1 MYHVIVNPKAGKRRA
16 KKSLNTLKR
25 VFDEHGVPYAVYE
38 TARAGEAKELA
49 ARLTALPLPQT
60 AAPSAS
66 SAPSETTA
74 LTDEPV
80 KLVVVGGDGTLH
92 EVLGGIADPAR
103 CLLGLIP
110 AGTGNDFAAA
120 AGIPENAEKA
130 AKLLLNGEAKPTDF
144 LEVGGVRC
152 MNIAGLGIDVDV
164 LVRCSRGK
172 LKGKIKY
179 LISLIQSMFA
189 FKGVEVS
196 FENGGKEETF
206 KGMLAAACNGTKF
219 GGGIQICP
227 AAKIDDGLIDV
238 VAVDFIGGV
247 FSIVKA
253 FAWLMRGKVLD
264 YPLTRHFRA
273 ERVSVRTKAPCAVQL
288 DGEIYENLNFSVEVK
303 RGLRVYR

>member
-1 MYHVIVNPKAGKRRA
+1 MYHVIVNPEAGKRKA

-25 VFDEHGVPYAVYE
+25 VFDAHGVPYAVYE
-38 TARAGEAKELA
+38 TTRAGEAKELA
-49 ARLTALPLPQT
+49 ARLTALPLPRKT
-60 AAPSAS
+60 VSA
-66 SAPSETTA
+66 
-74 LTDEPV
+74 DEPV
-80 KLVVVGGDGTLH
+80 QLADEPVQLVVVGGDGTLH

-103 CLLGLIP
+103 CVLGVIP

-130 AKLLLNGEAKPTDF
+130 AKLLLNGEAKPADF

-164 LVRCSRGK
+164 LVRCGRGK
-172 LKGKIKY
+172 LKGKVKY

-189 FKGVEVS
+189 FKGVEIS
-196 FENGGKEETF
+196 IENGGKEETF
-206 KGMLAAACNGTKF
+206 KGMLVAACNGTKF

-227 AAKIDDGLIDV
+227 AAKIDDGLLDA

-247 FSIVKA
+247 FSIIKA

-273 ERVSVRTKAPCAVQL
+273 ERISVRTKKPCAVQL